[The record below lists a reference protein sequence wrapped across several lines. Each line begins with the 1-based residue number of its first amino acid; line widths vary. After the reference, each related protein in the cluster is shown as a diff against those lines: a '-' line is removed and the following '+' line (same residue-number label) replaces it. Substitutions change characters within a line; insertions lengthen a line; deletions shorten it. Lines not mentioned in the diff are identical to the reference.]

1 MAFIIKTAG
10 LKALG
15 LAGAL
20 SFSTLPA
27 LADEAHPQS
36 DTQEKLGES
45 MEQMEE
51 AARGMA
57 DAATEATEDLM
68 DAIEDLVDE
77 IQSYEPPTVDEDG
90 NIIIRKRPMP
100 SDDDIET

>member
-10 LKALG
+10 LKALS

-27 LADEAHPQS
+27 LADDQTPS
-36 DTQEKLGES
+36 NSQEKLGQS

-51 AARGMA
+51 AAR
-57 DAATEATEDLM
+57 DAAEAAVDATAELM
-68 DAIEDLVDE
+68 DAIEDLVNE